1 MGSATLNPVYAS
13 TQLGGQRGRRNEQHP
28 EIIARGNAD
37 WAAKQARG
45 PGSRDYPILL
55 ITRVITSCRLLR
67 DGFPEGHGF
76 QAPAQPNQVPRVKG
90 ACCTAPGLTS
100 LDRDEARLA

>member
-55 ITRVITSCRLLR
+55 ITR
-67 DGFPEGHGF
+67 GH
-76 QAPAQPNQVPRVKG
+76 
-90 ACCTAPGLTS
+90 LS
-100 LDRDEARLA
+100 E